1 MNMITNGDTVCELD
15 YDGME
20 VLSAL
25 SVLVRIWKLLKGR
38 RKRGRPDQSCDDKGN
53 F

>member
-25 SVLVRIWKLLKGR
+25 DLEAVEREMQERSSWSEL
-38 RKRGRPDQSCDDKGN
+38 
-53 F
+53 